1 MPALTTMGYTDH
13 LRPPRRLAVPDAC
26 SRAAPEQLLSAE
38 AIAYF
43 IVHGYV
49 TVAAPFDPVPVHA
62 TLTEQIDAALASG
75 QHPSNEGML
84 AALPNF
90 ELVHDHPAVRGAVS
104 SLLGPGA
111 FLHPHCAIHPNA
123 PKPAPNR
130 EDAGIFWHKVTV
142 PSRPPPPPSRHQPP
156 RAVFLLCRTVTSTI
170 T

>member
-1 MPALTTMGYTDH
+1 MTCIGAAEASL
-13 LRPPRRLAVPDAC
+13 LPRRLVVWVPA
-26 SRAAPEQLLSAE
+26 
-38 AIAYF
+38 
-43 IVHGYV
+43 HV

-62 TLTEQIDAALASG
+62 TLTKQIDAALASG

-130 EDAGIFWHKVTV
+130 EDAGIFWHKVNP
-142 PSRPPPPPSRHQPP
+142 PSRPPTH
-156 RAVFLLCRTVTSTI
+156 FTSPTP